1 MQPTQATNPFQQ
13 VLDNEAFE
21 ILTKCD
27 PKLATAILSIALK
40 KFSETKEFIYF
51 VKPEFK
57 NEFEGIKDERFN
69 VSGNEQDISMNP
81 TPDIQNTAQPQS
93 QQTQSSGP
101 SAVSVSW

>member
-57 NEFEGIKDERFN
+57 NEFNENKENFEEI
-69 VSGNEQDISMNP
+69 SGNNQDISMN
-81 TPDIQNTAQPQS
+81 TPEPVQNTAPQAQP
-93 QQTQSSGP
+93 SGP
-101 SAVSVSW
+101 SAISVAW